1 MMNAYAEFYLSDFR
15 NNLGYAFDC
24 VANHCGIKLSDFYD
38 FFIAS
43 DISSQ
48 IEKGN
53 VKYLCGISGTELV
66 YSVLEKVGIPINIPS
81 YYEFDRSAEYWSGWI
96 LAYYQWRTSL
106 SFRSIK
112 KIISID
118 DIVKMYNPYH
128 EASEEKFVETM
139 NQIVQQKKQPSKL
152 QFFRKKAGLTQKE
165 LADLSGINLRTLQQ
179 YEIMSKDINKA
190 SGESI
195 NKLASVLQ
203 CNFYDIMELE

>member
-1 MMNAYAEFYLSDFR
+1 MMTAYDEFYLSDFR

-24 VANHCGIKLSDFYD
+24 AANHCGIKVSDFFD
-38 FFIAS
+38 FFVAS
-43 DISSQ
+43 NISSQ

-53 VKYLCGISGTELV
+53 AKYLCGISGTELV
-66 YSVLEKVGIPINIPS
+66 YSVLEKVGIKINIPS

-118 DIVKMYNPYH
+118 SIVKMYNPYH
-128 EASEEKFVETM
+128 EASEEKFVEVM
-139 NQIVQQKKQPSKL
+139 NQILQKKKQPSKL

-179 YEIMSKDINKA
+179 YEILAKDINKA

-195 NKLASVLQ
+195 NKLAMVLH